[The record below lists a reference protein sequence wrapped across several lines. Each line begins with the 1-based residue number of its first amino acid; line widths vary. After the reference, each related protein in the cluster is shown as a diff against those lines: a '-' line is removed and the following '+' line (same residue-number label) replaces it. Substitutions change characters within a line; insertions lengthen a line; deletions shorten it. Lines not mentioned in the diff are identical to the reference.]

1 MVNSNLTLILTFKVL
16 FTTKLMWTSWIFLPF
31 FLALA
36 VDRESQ
42 GTLMCIYLNEVL
54 SFDL

>member
-1 MVNSNLTLILTFKVL
+1 MVNSNLTLILTLKGM
-16 FTTKLMWTSWIFLPF
+16 KLMWTFLIFLPF

-54 SFDL
+54 SFVL

>member
-1 MVNSNLTLILTFKVL
+1 MVHSNLTLISTLKGV
-16 FTTKLMWTSWIFLPF
+16 KLMRTSLIFLPF

-42 GTLMCIYLNEVL
+42 GTLMRIYLNEVL
-54 SFDL
+54 SFVF